1 MKLFPWL
8 KRVTAQKLINWCEIS
23 MVGTILSLVYKE
35 IQLQAG
41 ISLMN
46 KNKWVRICEILLAT
60 NSQINSGFHIP
71 QSNNSDLL
79 HKMPVNP

>member
-1 MKLFPWL
+1 MKLFPWP

-46 KNKWVRICEILLAT
+46 KNK
-60 NSQINSGFHIP
+60 
-71 QSNNSDLL
+71 
-79 HKMPVNP
+79 